1 MEKMLA
7 VKTAVL
13 GAIGDG
19 DDQEA
24 SAFVGDLARLIAKHN
39 GPVRRVTQAI
49 AELVAAGQLV
59 QDGQTI
65 TRPSSRRCAPPTN
78 RTEEK
83 ELADLAKVLSH
94 PIRLRIVVA
103 MSAGDAMSPV
113 ALSKRFGDVDL
124 GTLGYHV
131 TALVKAGA
139 VQLVDERAVRGAMA
153 HIYVLRPDIWIDL
166 ASFIRELSAAH
177 PLTQAPQQ

>member
-1 MEKMLA
+1 MLE

-13 GAIGDG
+13 GVIGGG
-19 DDQEA
+19 DDQEP
-24 SAFVGDLARLIAKHN
+24 SALIADLARLIAKHN

-59 QDGQTI
+59 QDDRTI
-65 TRPSSRRCAPPTN
+65 TRPRSRRCAPLTD

-83 ELADLAKVLSH
+83 ELAELAKALSH

-103 MSAGDAMSPV
+103 MSTGDAMSPV
-113 ALSKRFGDVDL
+113 ALSKRFGDMDL
-124 GTLGYHV
+124 GTVGYHV
-131 TALVKAGA
+131 TALLKAGA

-166 ASFIRELSAAH
+166 ASFICELSAAH
-177 PLTQAPQQ
+177 PLTQAPRQ